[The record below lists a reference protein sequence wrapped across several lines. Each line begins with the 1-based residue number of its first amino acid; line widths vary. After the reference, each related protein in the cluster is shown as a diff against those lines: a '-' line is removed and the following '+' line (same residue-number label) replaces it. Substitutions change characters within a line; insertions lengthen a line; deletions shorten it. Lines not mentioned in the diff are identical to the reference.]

1 MRDDDL
7 AQVLR
12 MLGRAGLGLP
22 AERTMETTR
31 VGTIALH
38 THQVDAVER
47 LQPLLQQ
54 HGGALLADDVGLG
67 KTYVALA
74 LAQAYEQTCVLAP
87 AGLVPMWRDAEQQAF
102 GTRRLIVHSLHRFS
116 RPNAP
121 SHAPTPARRLVIVD
135 EAHHVRT
142 PSTRRYASVAA
153 YCRRAHVLL
162 LSASPVV
169 NRVSDLAH
177 LVALFLG
184 ARAHA
189 LSAIELHRLTVRRTA
204 RELATTVTAPRLI
217 RHAPLV
223 VPDAPSVTRALA
235 RLPPPVPTRD
245 GVAAGALV
253 TIGLVRA
260 WCSSAAACLALLR
273 RRRQRADVLDDILA
287 QGRWP
292 SADELRVWTIT
303 DDAVQLG
310 FTSLLVEA
318 PSRMVPPAAHN
329 VAIRRAREQLA
340 QHREA
345 LAALDTLVRAVAEPV
360 DRARAEALRRIGGT
374 HRGVTVIAFAQFTDT
389 VRALGRQMRWEAGV
403 ATLTARGGRVAGG
416 PMTRLELL
424 QRVAPRAHGVREPA
438 MHERV
443 RLLLTTD
450 LLAEGVNLQDAGVVV
465 HLDQPWTPTAI
476 AQREG
481 RITRLGSPH
490 AEVHAYT
497 LRPPG
502 GGAELLAIAAR
513 LRRKARAAMVVLTPD
528 AKPLPSLQLV
538 RADDRA
544 SPLQHA
550 LQQWASIE
558 PTASAPITD
567 AVTVT
572 LPSAPRAA
580 WLAAHFDGVA
590 WTLWGGWFTGRERR
604 TRASRDPRV
613 LRAIVEQAQTMLR
626 VHDARVTHLLPTA
639 CTQAERTVRLVLRRQ
654 GVRARAHAV
663 IDVLQSP
670 THLAARRLRDLT
682 SHATLRDRL
691 TLAPMVARAARALR
705 TLRGAGEERELE
717 ALLAPPTAPAP
728 GAPVEVIT
736 PWLQAVI
743 ALGAG
748 DVPPAAANA
757 PAPIAPTLLLL
768 LP

>member
-1 MRDDDL
+1 MPDDAL
-7 AQVLR
+7 RHVLR
-12 MLGRAGLGLP
+12 TLGRAGLGVSP
-22 AERTMETTR
+22 ALITRTTH
-31 VGTIALH
+31 VGAIALH
-38 THQVDAVER
+38 PHQAEAVER
-47 LQPLLQQ
+47 LHPLLQT

-74 LAQAYEQTCVLAP
+74 IAQRYAHTSVLAP
-87 AGLVPMWRDAEQQAF
+87 AGLVPMWRDAEQRAF
-102 GTRRLIVHSLHRFS
+102 GERRLVVHSLHRFS

-121 SHAPTPARRLVIVD
+121 LHTPAPAPRLVIVD
-135 EAHHVRT
+135 EAHHLRT

-184 ARAHA
+184 ARAPA
-189 LSAIELHRLTVRRTA
+189 LSANELHRLTVRRTA
-204 RELATTVTAPRLI
+204 RELTTAVAAPQLI
-217 RHAPLV
+217 RHTPLA

-260 WCSSAAACLALLR
+260 WCSSAAACRALLR

-287 QGRWP
+287 QDRWP
-292 SADELRVWTIT
+292 SREELRAWTIT

-310 FTSLLVEA
+310 FTSLLVDA
-318 PSRMVPPAAHN
+318 PDALPTTQRL
-329 VAIRRAREQLA
+329 AIRQAREQLA
-340 QHREA
+340 RHRDA
-345 LAALDTLVRAVAEPV
+345 LAALDALVHAVADPV
-360 DRARAEALRRIGGT
+360 DRARAEALRHIGGT

-416 PMTRLELL
+416 PITRLELL
-424 QRVAPRAHGVREPA
+424 QRVAPRAHGVREPPS
-438 MHERV
+438 HERV

-481 RITRLGSPH
+481 RIRRLGSQHPQ
-490 AEVHAYT
+490 VHTYT
-497 LRPPG
+497 VRPPG
-502 GGAELLAIAAR
+502 GGAALLAIAAR
-513 LRRKARAAMVVLTPD
+513 LQRKARAAQMVLAPD
-528 AKPLPSLQLV
+528 VAPAPALHLVTGNETTVPLARWLQE
-538 RADDRA
+538 
-544 SPLQHA
+544 
-550 LQQWASIE
+550 WASLE
-558 PTASAPITD
+558 PAVVASRDTAR
-567 AVTVT
+567 TVI
-572 LPSAPRAA
+572 LRRAPRAG
-580 WLAAHFDGVA
+580 WLAAVFDGST
-590 WTLWGGWFTGRERR
+590 WSLCGGWFTGRERR
-604 TRASRDPRV
+604 TRASREPRV
-613 LRAIVEQAQTMLR
+613 LRALVQQSHTMLLS
-626 VHDARVTHLLPTA
+626 HDARTTPSETSAAFV
-639 CTQAERTVRLVLRRQ
+639 QAERTVRLVLRRQ
-654 GVRARAHAV
+654 RERVRTHAV

-670 THLAARRLRDLT
+670 PQLAARRLRDLT
-682 SHATLRDRL
+682 AHATLRDRL
-691 TLAPMVARAARALR
+691 TLAPLVATAARTLR
-705 TLRGAGEERELE
+705 ALRGAGEERALT
-717 ALLAPPTAPAP
+717 ALLAPTIAPAL
-728 GAPVEVIT
+728 GAPVDRVAA
-736 PWLQAVI
+736 WLHEVI

-748 DVPPAAANA
+748 GGTTTVDASHEHH
-757 PAPIAPTLLLL
+757 APTLLLL